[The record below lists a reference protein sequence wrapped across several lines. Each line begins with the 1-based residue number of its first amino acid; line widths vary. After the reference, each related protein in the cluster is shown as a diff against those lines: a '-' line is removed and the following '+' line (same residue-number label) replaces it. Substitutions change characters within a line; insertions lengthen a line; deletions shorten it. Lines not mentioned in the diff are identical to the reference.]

1 MTPGARIQSTSELLE
16 ALWGGTV
23 PAEQLTNKWL
33 GRMRYAG
40 SSDRRAIKK
49 SFYAIL
55 RYRARLDWWI
65 GYTGFNLT
73 PNARRRLLAHLAL
86 IDKATP
92 DAISRLFSGARYCP
106 PPLSDPEKNMIRSL
120 CGKDLGHPH
129 MPLPVTYEFPAWME
143 ESLYA
148 LWGKRLHKELTALN
162 RVAAVDLR
170 VNTLKATRQEAK
182 SALKRAS
189 IETKETVL
197 SPLGLRLIDNSRL
210 SETSAFKEGLVE
222 IQDEGSQLIAL
233 LCDAKPGMNVV
244 DYCAG
249 AGGKTLALAASMG
262 RSSKV
267 VGRLTACDISK
278 SRLDRLRPRLKRA
291 GVTGVKCRIINA
303 HEDCWVAKQAGKIE
317 RVLVD
322 VPCTGMGTWRRDP
335 NMKWLITPMDLE
347 KFINLQRHILT
358 NAASMLRPGG
368 KLIYATCSLL
378 REENECQVGWFLD
391 HHTNF
396 RPIPIDKVWA
406 ETITSKLPT
415 SGQNLRLT
423 PATTKTDGFFCAVF
437 VKIL

>member
-1 MTPGARIQSTSELLE
+1 
-16 ALWGGTV
+16 
-23 PAEQLTNKWL
+23 
-33 GRMRYAG
+33 
-40 SSDRRAIKK
+40 
-49 SFYAIL
+49 
-55 RYRARLDWWI
+55 
-65 GYTGFNLT
+65 
-73 PNARRRLLAHLAL
+73 
-86 IDKATP
+86 
-92 DAISRLFSGARYCP
+92 
-106 PPLSDPEKNMIRSL
+106 
-120 CGKDLGHPH
+120 

-143 ESLYA
+143 ESLCA

-162 RVAAVDLR
+162 RIAAVDLR

-182 SALKRAS
+182 AALERAS

-197 SPLGLRLIDNSRL
+197 SPLGLRLIGNSRL
-210 SETSAFKEGLVE
+210 GETSAFKQGLVE

-262 RSSKV
+262 RSGKV
-267 VGRLTACDISK
+267 IGRLTACDISK
-278 SRLDRLRPRLKRA
+278 PRLDRLRPRLKRA
-291 GVTGVKCRIINA
+291 GVTSVKCRIINA
-303 HEDCWVAKQAGKIE
+303 HEDYWIAEQAGKFE

-347 KFINLQRHILT
+347 ELINLQRRILT

-378 REENECQVGWFLD
+378 REENEYQVGWFLG
-391 HHTNF
+391 HHSNF

-406 ETITSKLPT
+406 ETITSKPPT
-415 SGQNLRLT
+415 SSQNLRLS
-423 PATTKTDGFFCAVF
+423 PATTETDGFFCAVF